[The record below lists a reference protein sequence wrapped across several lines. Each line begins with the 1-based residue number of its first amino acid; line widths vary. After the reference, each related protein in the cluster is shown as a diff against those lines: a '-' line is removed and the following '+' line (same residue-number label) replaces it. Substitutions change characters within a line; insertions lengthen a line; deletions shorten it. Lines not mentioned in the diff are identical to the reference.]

1 MLSLFPMEDGTTT
14 TPTTGNTG
22 VSTSIDSKNLNDMVS
37 LIKSVISAALGVIT
51 AVIIGFAIYLAI
63 KFFTAEDD
71 GKRKNAKQQLI
82 YAIIGIVVMI
92 ALMLIAPQITNAIQD
107 AVKK

>member
-1 MLSLFPMEDGTTT
+1 MIKLSPMVD
-14 TPTTGNTG
+14 
-22 VSTSIDSKNLNDMVS
+22 VSTSVTTTDLTNMIKLVTNVVS
-37 LIKSVISAALGVIT
+37 TALGIVT
-51 AVIIGFAIYLAI
+51 AIIIGFAIYLAI

-92 ALMLIAPQITNAIQD
+92 ALMLIAPQITTAIKNA
-107 AVKK
+107 VTR

>member
-1 MLSLFPMEDGTTT
+1 MEVKSDFESLD
-14 TPTTGNTG
+14 NNA
-22 VSTSIDSKNLNDMVS
+22 NLTNMIG
-37 LIKSVISAALGVIT
+37 LIKNVISVALGVIT